1 MTDDNIYDYDR
12 MKKRTFIEQVNE
24 LFDMGSE
31 LEDALNQAVIEAG
44 GVIIEDKDTYFTIVY

>member
-31 LEDALNQAVIEAG
+31 LEDALNQAVIESG